1 MIEYYK
7 KLDLENLPYV
17 NEEGLVCWEE
27 FKDVPGYEGYYQ
39 VSNLGRVMALER
51 IITHVNGAVHTK
63 KSKILKQ
70 SNNGKDYLYVLFY
83 NNQGCKKSH
92 YIHRL
97 VMKTFI
103 GDSNLV
109 VDHKNHIRLC
119 NVLSNLRYLTPRSN
133 SSTIVN
139 RPKPYSK
146 YTGVDKT
153 RNSVKKWRAVLR
165 INGTKR
171 HIGSYVTEEEASE
184 AYQKALYNW
193 ENFNLTPKGIYEERK
208 EVELFKTKRGENL
221 GVNSK
226 TVLDK
231 TTGVFY
237 DSLKDACDRLN
248 LNYKY
253 TSSLLSKGGK
263 YLNKTSL
270 VYIN

>member
-1 MIEYYK
+1 MDGIIEMAIYMLQKLLKGSYIQKNTDKLPELRTYFSVIEYYK
-7 KLDLENLPYV
+7 KLGLENLPYV

-133 SSTIVN
+133 SSTVVN

-165 INGTKR
+165 I
-171 HIGSYVTEEEASE
+171 
-184 AYQKALYNW
+184 
-193 ENFNLTPKGIYEERK
+193 
-208 EVELFKTKRGENL
+208 
-221 GVNSK
+221 
-226 TVLDK
+226 
-231 TTGVFY
+231 
-237 DSLKDACDRLN
+237 
-248 LNYKY
+248 
-253 TSSLLSKGGK
+253 
-263 YLNKTSL
+263 
-270 VYIN
+270 